1 MTRITVEEAAKQLD
15 MPKQAVRSMVRSG
28 ALPIGVYRG
37 SERRGTYYIYKE
49 KLDEFT
55 PGREENE

>member
-1 MTRITVEEAAKQLD
+1 MTRITVAEAARQLA
-15 MPKQAVRSMVRSG
+15 MPQQAVRSMVRSG

-37 SERRGTYYIYKE
+37 SEQRGTYYIYKE

-55 PGREENE
+55 PGGKEKR